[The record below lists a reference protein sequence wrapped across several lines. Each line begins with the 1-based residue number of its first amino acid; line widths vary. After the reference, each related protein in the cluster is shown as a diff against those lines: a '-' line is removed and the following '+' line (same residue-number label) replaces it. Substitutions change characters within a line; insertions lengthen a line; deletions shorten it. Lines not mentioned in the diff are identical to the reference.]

1 MERLNLGNFFYDFFH
16 EDASPPHKKKTK
28 KRTET
33 THFCWMTYSKSGVT
47 DKKTTISQGNG
58 FFAYWNPCGLAWGPG
73 QIMDSICFINMS
85 YMSYQPT
92 KTLRQ
97 TSLHIPAPNSLL
109 ICHWVRH
116 SIIRQRHERLSCGRL
131 GERRPATG
139 FGAGR
144 LLSSGQKLITWQALS
159 CCLATKGSPFKM
171 HQNAAKEKTYL
182 NIIIANSILRL
193 PSNNKWCYASAFRL
207 A

>member
-1 MERLNLGNFFYDFFH
+1 
-16 EDASPPHKKKTK
+16 
-28 KRTET
+28 
-33 THFCWMTYSKSGVT
+33 
-47 DKKTTISQGNG
+47 
-58 FFAYWNPCGLAWGPG
+58 
-73 QIMDSICFINMS
+73 MDSICFINMS

-182 NIIIANSILRL
+182 NIIIANSILRS